1 MRLDVIELKEFY
13 SGTELGKIT
22 KKLIN
27 KVLDEKIN
35 TDIGS
40 LTIGFGFA
48 CPFLENK
55 IKDSGNKNFLLLMPS
70 EQGVVSWPKK
80 SKSIT
85 ALVDEVSWPVNTA
98 AADVILI
105 SHGLEVSDN
114 QDLLLQEVLRVLKD
128 SGKLVILV
136 PNRTGF
142 WARSDS
148 TPFGYGKPYSISQLI
163 ALLRKN
169 QFQIDCIT
177 PSLYGFPAKKGYG
190 LKSLLL
196 WEKVGKKLNSFFLGG
211 LLVVEARKDVY
222 AVKNVKSSKAGRYFM
237 PVDVPV
243 SYMSR
248 SSNKKI

>member
-13 SGTELGKIT
+13 YGTELGQTT
-22 KKLIN
+22 KELIN
-27 KVLDEKIN
+27 KILDKKIN
-35 TDIGS
+35 TETDS
-40 LTIGFGFA
+40 LTVGFGFA
-48 CPFLENK
+48 CPFLESK
-55 IKDSGNKNFLLLMPS
+55 IKDNEDKNFLLLMPN
-70 EQGVVSWPKK
+70 EQGVVSWPNK
-80 SKSIT
+80 SKSVT
-85 ALVDEVSWPVNTA
+85 ALVDEVSWPVNTS
-98 AADVILI
+98 AADLILI

-148 TPFGYGKPYSISQLI
+148 TPFGYGKPYSISQLT

-169 QFQIDCIT
+169 QFQIESIT
-177 PSLYGFPAKKGYG
+177 PSLYGFPAKKGYW

-222 AVKNVKSSKAGRYFM
+222 AVKNVKSSKAGRYFS
-237 PVDVPV
+237 PLKV
-243 SYMSR
+243 SVSTISR
-248 SSNKKI
+248 SRG

>member
-1 MRLDVIELKEFY
+1 MRLDVVELKEFY
-13 SGTELGKIT
+13 GGTELGRAT
-22 KKLIN
+22 KELIN
-27 KVLDEKIN
+27 RVLGSKID
-35 TDIGS
+35 TDSGS

-55 IKDSGNKNFLLLMPS
+55 IKDGENKSFLVFMPS
-70 EQGVVSWPKK
+70 EQGAVSWPEK
-80 SKSIT
+80 SNSVS
-85 ALVDEVSWPVNTA
+85 ALVDEVSWPVNTSS
-98 AADVILI
+98 ADLILV

-148 TPFGYGKPYSISQLI
+148 TPFGYGKPYSISQLT

-169 QFQIDCIT
+169 QFQIDSIT
-177 PSLYGFPAKKGYG
+177 PSLYGFPAKKGYW

-196 WEKVGKKLNSFFLGG
+196 WEKLGKKLNSFFLGG

-222 AVKNVKSSKAGRYFM
+222 AVKNVKWLKAGRFFS
-237 PVDVPV
+237 PAKVPI
-243 SYMSR
+243 STRSR
-248 SSNKKI
+248 S

>member
-13 SGTELGKIT
+13 YGTELGQTT
-22 KKLIN
+22 KELIN
-27 KVLDEKIN
+27 KILDKKIN
-35 TDIGS
+35 TETDS
-40 LTIGFGFA
+40 LTVGFGFA
-48 CPFLENK
+48 CPFLESK
-55 IKDSGNKNFLLLMPS
+55 IKDNDDKNFLLLMPN
-70 EQGVVSWPKK
+70 EQGVVSWPNK
-80 SKSIT
+80 SKSVT
-85 ALVDEVSWPVNTA
+85 ALVDEVSWPVNTS
-98 AADVILI
+98 AADLILI

-148 TPFGYGKPYSISQLI
+148 TPFGYGKPYSISQLT

-169 QFQIDCIT
+169 QFQIESIT
-177 PSLYGFPAKKGYG
+177 PSLYGFPAKKGYW

-222 AVKNVKSSKAGRYFM
+222 AVKNVKSSKAGRYFS
-237 PVDVPV
+237 PIKVNV
-243 SYMSR
+243 STISR
-248 SSNKKI
+248 SRG

>member
-13 SGTELGKIT
+13 DGTELGQTT
-22 KKLIN
+22 KELIN
-27 KVLDEKIN
+27 RILDKKIN
-35 TDIGS
+35 TEIGS

-55 IKDSGNKNFLLLMPS
+55 IKNIDNKKFLLLMPS
-70 EQGVVSWPKK
+70 EQGVVSWPNK
-80 SKSIT
+80 SKSIS
-85 ALVDEVSWPVNTA
+85 ALVDEVSWPVNTS
-98 AADVILI
+98 AADLILI

-148 TPFGYGKPYSISQLI
+148 TPFGYGKPYSISQLT

-169 QFQIDCIT
+169 QFQIESIT
-177 PSLYGFPAKKGYG
+177 PSLYGFPAKKGYW

-222 AVKNVKSSKAGRYFM
+222 AVKNVKSSNAGRYFN
-237 PVDVPV
+237 PIKVNV
-243 SYMSR
+243 STISR
-248 SSNKKI
+248 SRG

>member
-13 SGTELGKIT
+13 SSTELGKTT
-22 KKLIN
+22 KGLIN
-27 KVLDEKIN
+27 RVLGAKID

-40 LTIGFGFA
+40 LTIGFGYA

-55 IKDSGNKNFLLLMPS
+55 IKDSENKNFLMLMPS
-70 EQGVVSWPKK
+70 EQGVISWPEK
-80 SKSIT
+80 SKSVSV
-85 ALVDEVSWPVNTA
+85 LVDEVSWPVNTSS
-98 AADVILI
+98 ADLILI

-128 SGKLVILV
+128 SGKLIILV

-148 TPFGYGKPYSISQLI
+148 TPFGYGKPYSISQLT

-169 QFQIDCIT
+169 QFQIDNIT
-177 PSLYGFPAKKGYG
+177 PSLYGFPAKRGYW
-190 LKSLLL
+190 LKALLL
-196 WEKVGKKLNSFFLGG
+196 WEKVGKKFNSLFLGG

-222 AVKNVKSSKAGRYFM
+222 AVKNVKLSKVGRFFS
-237 PVDVPV
+237 PAKVPI
-243 SYMSR
+243 STMSK
-248 SSNKKI
+248 S

>member
-1 MRLDVIELKEFY
+1 MAK
-13 SGTELGKIT
+13 KI
-22 KKLIN
+22 
-27 KVLDEKIN
+27 
-35 TDIGS
+35 
-40 LTIGFGFA
+40 
-48 CPFLENK
+48 
-55 IKDSGNKNFLLLMPS
+55 
-70 EQGVVSWPKK
+70 
-80 SKSIT
+80 KSIT
-85 ALVDEVSWPVNTA
+85 ALVDEVSWPVIH

-128 SGKLVILV
+128 SGKLVLLV

-148 TPFGYGKPYSISQLI
+148 TPFGYGKPYSISQLT

-169 QFQIDCIT
+169 QFQIESIT
-177 PSLYGFPAKKGYG
+177 PSLYGFPAKKGYW

-222 AVKNVKSSKAGRYFM
+222 AVKNVKSSKAGRYFS
-237 PVDVPV
+237 PIKVLSLQCLDLEQKIKKKKRATNNL
-243 SYMSR
+243 SCWMSV
-248 SSNKKI
+248 I